1 MVEQELEA
9 EKERERRRRSLPLE
23 EFSRARQQRV
33 ASPLDDPESERNAM
47 ARPSAR
53 FPSPLRSFFDSRP
66 VAWFGS
72 KAAKKPLGGD
82 VATLATVPP
91 EDRPKG
97 RGKRHGI
104 YKHQPRR
111 KRTEAVKMTR
121 IDSNLIEE
129 KEKEKEEE
137 EEEEVAEEEEEK
149 EEMQLVWV
157 VRTEE

>member
-1 MVEQELEA
+1 M
-9 EKERERRRRSLPLE
+9 PLQ
-23 EFSRARQQRV
+23 EFSEANQQRV
-33 ASPLDDPESERNAM
+33 VSPLDDPQSERNAM
-47 ARPSAR
+47 TRPSAR

-72 KAAKKPLGGD
+72 EAAKKPLGGD

-111 KRTEAVKMTR
+111 KRTKAVKMTR
-121 IDSNLIEE
+121 IDSNLIEVKKQE
-129 KEKEKEEE
+129 KQKGSVMGEEE
-137 EEEEVAEEEEEK
+137 DGTDEVVLRGGSEDDWAGVCK
-149 EEMQLVWV
+149 KVL
-157 VRTEE
+157 RFST